1 MALTLKRKYK
11 LTIGLPPTETIFTPI
26 VSEAEV
32 FGANLIPREGDYRTI
47 TLNAVELTDHDITA
61 TISSKAASSSNA
73 NTVLYIYNLAPETLE
88 IVEKINNYVILEA
101 GYAEDEELKVVFT
114 GQVSSFSTDRQ
125 GQDLVTTLTCSD
137 GYIPNNTI
145 RLSKTFPENTTANTV
160 MEYLIQRYKDSGV
173 ALGQYVPQ
181 INPKEVVQYVQLYP
195 PNDTVFAMGYSL
207 NGYLS
212 DELRDLCK
220 SMGYVNYIT
229 NGRLFIHPKSYTRTS
244 ERYQYST
251 NQLYSVRK
259 SGKATSTTNSKND
272 IGIDVRMQL
281 DGRLGVDKQ
290 IEILDGN
297 YKGIYKI
304 LSCAFAINYR
314 DGAFDTILSCKQI
327 ES

>member
-1 MALTLKRKYK
+1 MATLKRKYK
-11 LTIGLPPTETIFTPI
+11 LTIGTPSTETIFTPI

-32 FGANLIPREGDYRTI
+32 FGANLIPSERDYRTV
-47 TLNAVELTDHDITA
+47 TLNAVEITESDISA
-61 TISSKAASSSNA
+61 TISSKASSSSNA
-73 NTVLYIYNLAPETLE
+73 NTVLSIYNLAPETLD
-88 IVEKINNYVILEA
+88 IVERVNNYVILEA
-101 GYAEDEELKVVFT
+101 GFAGDDELKVVFT

-125 GQDLVTTLTCSD
+125 GQDMVTTLTCSD

-145 RLSKTFPENTTANTV
+145 RLSKMFPENTTANTV

-173 ALGQYVPQ
+173 ALGQYVAQ
-181 INPKEVVQYVQLYP
+181 VDPKDKVEYVQLTSP
-195 PNDTVFAMGYSL
+195 SLTTFAMGYSL

-220 SMGYVNYIT
+220 SIGYVNYIT
-229 NGRLFIHPKSYTRTS
+229 NGRLFIHPTSYTKTT

-251 NQLYSVRK
+251 EQLFSVRK
-259 SGKATSTTNSKND
+259 SGKPTSTTNSKND
-272 IGIDVRMQL
+272 TGVDIRMQL

-304 LSCAFAINYR
+304 LTCSFAINYR